1 MVHLNKESE
10 RMGVVLVQV
19 INLEKLI
26 DSHEKCVAEK

>member
-26 DSHEKCVAEK
+26 HKNENK